1 MDKTAINREIRRAT
15 EQLKRQATHKQAAK
29 PASATVPKRGS
40 KNNAQLAAE
49 KATIEAHLQ
58 RNKESMQKAVATLMA
73 VVTSDCGSAPDQ
85 VDTGDLEGELARV
98 IQNAR
103 QAFD

>member
-29 PASATVPKRGS
+29 PASATVPKRGF

-49 KATIEAHLQ
+49 KATIEASAHSAKLQ
-58 RNKESMQKAVATLMA
+58 V
-73 VVTSDCGSAPDQ
+73 
-85 VDTGDLEGELARV
+85 ELA
-98 IQNAR
+98 
-103 QAFD
+103 